1 VRAELDGDVA
11 PFLAAL
17 QGVAVRDLLI
27 EPARL
32 EEAFLEYYGPDTQ
45 DGSAA

>member
-1 VRAELDGDVA
+1 VRAELEGDVA

-17 QGVAVRDLLI
+17 QGVPVRDLLI

-32 EEAFLEYYGPDTQ
+32 EEAFLEFYEPDTP
-45 DGSAA
+45 GASA